1 MTSLL
6 LTMLTLAA
14 VAFQAPAAAPQPAKK
29 PKDRVVATAPVKVKS
44 YVIGSDGEM
53 LDDHGIV
60 FVQGRDGQAGPLQ
73 LLDLLGPRRYIGVH
87 LITLTPELRRHFG
100 VPADRGVMVSK
111 VVENTPAAAAGIEV
125 GDVLMTADGS
135 PVVTAGDVTHV
146 LAGKQTGE
154 EIRIELWRDGRQ
166 ADLAVAYEEGTE
178 MALTAGPQGAANVM
192 LLRDGRKVPLD
203 ARALADKAIAIRA
216 VRQEDLDDAMRAVDQ
231 YLQSGEWQER
241 VKQLQTLDLDQ
252 VQQRMKALERR
263 LQELERELAEK
274 RR

>member
-6 LTMLTLAA
+6 VPIVTLLA

-29 PKDRVVATAPVKVKS
+29 TKERVVVTTPVKVKS

-60 FVQGRDGQAGPLQ
+60 FLPARNGQGGPMP

-100 VPADRGVMVSK
+100 VPEDRGVMVSK
-111 VVENTPAAAAGIEV
+111 VVENTPAAAAGIAV

-146 LAGKQTGE
+146 LAGKEPGE
-154 EIRIELWRDGRQ
+154 DVSVELWRDGKPTKI
-166 ADLAVAYEEGTE
+166 AVAYEEGTE
-178 MALTAGPQGAANVM
+178 MALAAGPQGTHNVM
-192 LLRDGRKVPLD
+192 LLRDGRKVPFE
-203 ARALADKAIAIRA
+203 AKALADKTIAFRA
-216 VRQEDLDDAMRAVDQ
+216 MRQEDLDDALRAVDE
-231 YLQSGEWQER
+231 YLESGEWQER

-252 VQQRMKALERR
+252 VQQRVKALERR
-263 LQELERELAEK
+263 LKELERELAEK
-274 RR
+274 R